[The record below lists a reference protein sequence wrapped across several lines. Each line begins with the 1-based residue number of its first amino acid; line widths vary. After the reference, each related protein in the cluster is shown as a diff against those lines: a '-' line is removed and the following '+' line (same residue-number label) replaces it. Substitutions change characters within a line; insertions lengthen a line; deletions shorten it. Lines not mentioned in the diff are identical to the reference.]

1 MLFSGHALNGP
12 KLIALTLE
20 TRGGPIPMAFSDS
33 VSMAPS
39 HLGQVTVV
47 NRPKVPLSLFGSLV
61 IPGRVICSL
70 QMGQV
75 HSAFSMMSA
84 GSRIMNGAFK
94 SHVMAGNVN
103 IGVGRKRTRSMK
115 DMLFKSESKL
125 FSTTT

>member
-1 MLFSGHALNGP
+1 MIFSGHALNGP
-12 KLIALTLE
+12 KLIARTLE

-39 HLGQVTVV
+39 HLGQVVV

-61 IPGRVICSL
+61 IPGQGHILFTDGTSPIN
-70 QMGQV
+70 
-75 HSAFSMMSA
+75 SAFSMMSA

-103 IGVGRKRTRSMK
+103 IGVGRKRTRIMK
-115 DMLFKSESKL
+115 DMLFKK
-125 FSTTT
+125 